1 MISRINGFL
10 MKLSA
15 LGQWSILVLLII
27 VSGVLDA
34 AATFYS
40 YSLAQAS
47 ASGTTRGF
55 GVEMRE
61 NVLPGWSYYQL
72 SILTFW
78 LSLYLGYFLR
88 LPLAVINTLWSV
100 GVIITVT
107 FVGRFFFGETLT
119 VTKLIGVGLGMVA
132 IYLMVK

>member
-1 MISRINGFL
+1 
-10 MKLSA
+10 
-15 LGQWSILVLLII
+15 
-27 VSGVLDA
+27 
-34 AATFYS
+34 
-40 YSLAQAS
+40 
-47 ASGTTRGF
+47 
-55 GVEMRE
+55 MRE